1 MLSIIYSRL
10 KASENFNL
18 EVIFKVTDLVYILEK

>member
-1 MLSIIYSRL
+1 MKNMLSIIYSRL

-18 EVIFKVTDLVYILEK
+18 EVIFKVTDLV